1 MAQRSEQISLHINAY
16 LVAHSTPPDAILRE
30 LAHETAEWFP
40 SEVSLAIAPEQG
52 TFMTLIARLIGARS
66 ALEIGTFTGYSSIC
80 LARGLTDDGHLLCC
94 DISEEWTSV
103 ARKYW
108 ERAGLADKIELRLGP
123 ALATL
128 RSLPATPDFD
138 IAFIDAD
145 KTGYLAYWNEVV
157 PRVRPGGAILVDN
170 TFSHGRV
177 IDAGN
182 ESELVQAVR
191 DFNDHAAADD
201 RVELVMLPLGDGI
214 TLARKK

>member
-1 MAQRSEQISLHINAY
+1 MHINAY
-16 LVAHSTPPDAILRE
+16 LCAHSTPPDAILRE

-52 TFMTLIARLIGARS
+52 TFMTILARLIGARS
-66 ALEIGTFTGYSSIC
+66 AIEIGTFTGYSSIC
-80 LARGLTDDGHLLCC
+80 LARGLADDGHLLCC
-94 DISEEWTSV
+94 DLSDEWTSV

-123 ALATL
+123 ALDTV
-128 RSLPATPDFD
+128 RSLPREPLFD
-138 IAFIDAD
+138 LAFIDAD
-145 KTGYLAYWNEVV
+145 KPAYLGYWKEVV

-182 ESELVQAVR
+182 ESELVQAIR

-201 RVELVMLPLGDGI
+201 RVEVVMLPLGDGL
-214 TLARKK
+214 TLARKKGSTEASTA

>member
-1 MAQRSEQISLHINAY
+1 MHINAY
-16 LVAHSTPPDAILRE
+16 LCAHSTPPDAILRE

-40 SEVSLAIAPEQG
+40 GEVTLAIAPEQG
-52 TFMTLIARLIGARS
+52 TFMTILTRLIGARS
-66 ALEIGTFTGYSSIC
+66 AIEIGTFTGYSSIC
-80 LARGLTDDGHLLCC
+80 LARGLAAGGRLLCC
-94 DISEEWTSV
+94 DLSEEWTSV

-108 ERAGLADKIELRLGP
+108 ERAGLADTIELRLGP
-123 ALATL
+123 ALDTV
-128 RSLPATPDFD
+128 RSLPRHPQFD

-145 KTGYLAYWNEVV
+145 KTGYLGYWNEVV

-191 DFNDHAAADD
+191 DFNDHAAADN
-201 RVELVMLPLGDGI
+201 RVEVVMLPLGDGL

>member
-1 MAQRSEQISLHINAY
+1 MHINAY
-16 LVAHSTPPDAILRE
+16 LCAHSTPPDAILRE

-40 SEVSLAIAPEQG
+40 GERSLAIAPEQG
-52 TFMTLIARLIGARS
+52 TLMTILTRLTGARS

-94 DISEEWTSV
+94 DLSEEWTSV

-108 ERAGLADKIELRLGP
+108 ERAGLADRIELRLGP
-123 ALATL
+123 ALETV
-128 RSLPATPDFD
+128 RSLPLDPQFD
-138 IAFIDAD
+138 IAFIDAEL
-145 KTGYLAYWNEVV
+145 TGYLRYWNEVV
-157 PRVRPGGAILVDN
+157 PRVRPGGAILVGN

-201 RVELVMLPLGDGI
+201 RVEVIMLPVGDGL
-214 TLARKK
+214 TLARKR

>member
-1 MAQRSEQISLHINAY
+1 MHINAY
-16 LVAHSTPPDAILRE
+16 LCAHSTPPDAILRE

-52 TFMTLIARLIGARS
+52 TFMTMLTRLIGARS

-80 LARGLTDDGHLLCC
+80 LARGLAEGGHMLCC
-94 DISEEWTSV
+94 DVSDEWTSV

-108 ERAGLADKIELRLGP
+108 ERAGLADRIELRLGP
-123 ALATL
+123 ALETV
-128 RSLPATPDFD
+128 RSLPRHPQFD
-138 IAFIDAD
+138 IAFIDAE
-145 KTGYLAYWNEVV
+145 KTGYLGYWNEVV

-170 TFSHGRV
+170 TFSRGRV

-182 ESELVQAVR
+182 ESEIVQSVR
-191 DFNDHAAADD
+191 DFNDHAAADN
-201 RVELVMLPLGDGI
+201 RVEVIMLPLGDGL